1 MIRYIIKRILI
12 AIPLVLA
19 IVCINFV
26 IIHSAPGDPVAFM
39 ISGVENAT
47 PEFMAMKRA
56 ELGLD
61 KPMYI
66 QLLIYLDTILHGD
79 LGYSF
84 IYHQPV
90 ADIILQRLQA
100 TLLLTVTSFVIT
112 VAVGIFAGVSAAKRP
127 YSRTDAFFTIG
138 ALGIYS
144 MPDFW
149 VGLIAIIVF
158 SVHLHLTPIFGI
170 VDPGLTGW
178 DYWTNLLWHLALPA
192 TTLGLG
198 RLALYSRLSRA
209 SMLEVMRQ
217 DYITTAWAKGCDE
230 RAVFYKHGLRN
241 AMLPLVTVLGFQT
254 SFLFAG
260 AVLTE
265 TVFAWPGIG
274 RLLYQSIF
282 FRDYLMIQSL
292 FLVFSI
298 LTIAGNLLADIAYAF
313 LDPRIRYK

>member
-1 MIRYIIKRILI
+1 LIKFVIKRILI

-19 IVCINFV
+19 IVIMNFI

-39 ISGVENAT
+39 VSGVENAT
-47 PEFMAMKRA
+47 PAFMALKRA

-61 KPMYI
+61 KPLYV
-66 QLLIYLDTILHGD
+66 QLLIYLGTILRGD

-84 IYHQPV
+84 IYHRPV
-90 ADIILQRLQA
+90 ADVIAERLQA
-100 TLLLTVTSFVIT
+100 TLLLTLTSFIIT
-112 VAVGIFAGVSAAKRP
+112 LVVGVLAGVSASKRP
-127 YSRTDAFFTIG
+127 YSRTDALFTIG

-149 VGLIAIIVF
+149 IGLIAIIVF
-158 SVHLHLTPIFGI
+158 SVDLKLTPIFGM

-178 DYWTNLLWHLALPA
+178 NYWANLLWHLALPA
-192 TTLGLG
+192 VTLGLG

-230 RAVFYKHGLRN
+230 HTVFYKHGLRN
-241 AMLPLVTVLGFQT
+241 ALLPLVTVLGYQT

>member
-1 MIRYIIKRILI
+1 LIKYVIKRILV

-19 IVCINFV
+19 IVCMNFV

-39 ISGVENAT
+39 VSGVENAT
-47 PEFMAMKRA
+47 PQFMALKRA

-61 KPMYI
+61 KPLYV
-66 QLLIYLDTILHGD
+66 QLFIYLSTILRGD

-84 IYHQPV
+84 IYHRPV
-90 ADIILQRLQA
+90 ADVIAERLQA
-100 TLLLTVTSFVIT
+100 TLLLTFTSFIIT
-112 VAVGIFAGVSAAKRP
+112 LVVGILAGVAASKRP
-127 YSRTDAFFTIG
+127 YSRTDALFTIG

-149 VGLIAIIVF
+149 VGLIAIIIF
-158 SVHLHLTPIFGI
+158 SVNLKLTPIFGM

-178 DYWTNLLWHLALPA
+178 NYWANLLWHLALPA

-230 RAVFYKHGLRN
+230 RTVFYKHGLRN
-241 AMLPLVTVLGFQT
+241 ALLPLVTVLGFQT

-298 LTIAGNLLADIAYAF
+298 LTIAGNLLADIAYAY

>member
-1 MIRYIIKRILI
+1 
-12 AIPLVLA
+12 
-19 IVCINFV
+19 
-26 IIHSAPGDPVAFM
+26 
-39 ISGVENAT
+39 
-47 PEFMAMKRA
+47 
-56 ELGLD
+56 
-61 KPMYI
+61 
-66 QLLIYLDTILHGD
+66 
-79 LGYSF
+79 
-84 IYHQPV
+84 
-90 ADIILQRLQA
+90 
-100 TLLLTVTSFVIT
+100 
-112 VAVGIFAGVSAAKRP
+112 
-127 YSRTDAFFTIG
+127 
-138 ALGIYS
+138 

-149 VGLIAIIVF
+149 VGLIAILVF
-158 SVHLHLTPIFGI
+158 SVHFNITPIFGM
-170 VDPGLTGW
+170 VDPGLNGW
-178 DYWTNLLWHLALPA
+178 DYWANLLWHLALPA
-192 TTLGLG
+192 ITLGLG

-230 RAVFYKHGLRN
+230 RTVFYKHGLRN
-241 AMLPLVTVLGFQT
+241 ALLPLVTVLGFQT